1 MHTRWTILIPLLL
14 ATVLIIAG
22 CSTAAGSQEE
32 DKPAVDP
39 PAADTSDGGT
49 IIIESETI
57 PPAQAGA
64 FQFTG
69 VPPGTVSSGTTLIVS
84 DLEPGTY
91 TSTEV
96 NPAPDFEVTAIDCD
110 DSASATPS
118 SGDPGARSAVVNLDP
133 GETVRCIFTNT
144 RAGTIVLASQT
155 IPDGSA
161 GTFQFTGVPSGTVP
175 SGSTLVVSN
184 LEPGTYTSTEVNPAP
199 DFEVTAI
206 DCDDGASATPSSGDP
221 GTRSAVFNLDP
232 GEMVTCTFTNTRAG
246 TIVLAS
252 QTIPDGSAGTFQF
265 TGVPSGTVPSGGTL
279 VVSNLEPGTYT
290 STEVNPAPD
299 FEVTAI
305 DCDDSA
311 SATPSSGDPGTRSA
325 NFNLDPGEMVTC
337 TFTNT
342 ELRSVVTST
351 ATAGGITGCG
361 TSSAEGGNSNDDSS
375 NGGTNPFDDPGND
388 LADFPLPEELPPG
401 AGTFAS
407 PKPGPWSATNFEGQ
421 MACGDVSLS
430 IPASPPES
438 GVLEVLEG
446 GRTLI
451 GTGLQD
457 DQTASITLNA
467 DPSITGR
474 YTGSF
479 QGTEQG
485 VPVTI
490 NYFWQVVT
498 DEYIVGFLTA
508 SVTAEGRT
516 CSVYRPYELVY
527 TGR

>member
-1 MHTRWTILIPLLL
+1 
-14 ATVLIIAG
+14 
-22 CSTAAGSQEE
+22 
-32 DKPAVDP
+32 
-39 PAADTSDGGT
+39 
-49 IIIESETI
+49 
-57 PPAQAGA
+57 
-64 FQFTG
+64 
-69 VPPGTVSSGTTLIVS
+69 SSGGTLIVS
-84 DLEPGTY
+84 D
-91 TSTEV
+91 
-96 NPAPDFEVTAIDCD
+96 
-110 DSASATPS
+110 
-118 SGDPGARSAVVNLDP
+118 
-133 GETVRCIFTNT
+133 
-144 RAGTIVLASQT
+144 
-155 IPDGSA
+155 
-161 GTFQFTGVPSGTVP
+161 
-175 SGSTLVVSN
+175 

-221 GTRSAVFNLDP
+221 GTRSANFNLDP

-246 TIVLAS
+246 TIVIAS
-252 QTIPDGSAGTFQF
+252 QTIPDGAAGTFLF

-279 VVSNLEPGTYT
+279 VASNLEPGTYT
-290 STEVNPAPD
+290 STEADPAPD
-299 FEVTAI
+299 FELTAV
-305 DCDDSA
+305 DCDDGA

-325 NFNLDPGEMVTC
+325 VFNLDPGEMVTC
-337 TFTNT
+337 NFTNT
-342 ELRSVVTST
+342 EIRSVVTST
-351 ATAGGITGCG
+351 VTAGGAASGA
-361 TSSAEGGNSNDDSS
+361 TSEPDDDNSNDESS
-375 NGGTNPFDDPGND
+375 NRGTNPFDDPGND

-401 AGTFAS
+401 AGTFAA

-421 MACGDVSLS
+421 MGCGDVSLS

-457 DQTASITLNA
+457 DQTASITLTA
-467 DPSITGR
+467 DPNITGR

-508 SVTAEGRT
+508 SLTAEGRT

-527 TGR
+527 IGG